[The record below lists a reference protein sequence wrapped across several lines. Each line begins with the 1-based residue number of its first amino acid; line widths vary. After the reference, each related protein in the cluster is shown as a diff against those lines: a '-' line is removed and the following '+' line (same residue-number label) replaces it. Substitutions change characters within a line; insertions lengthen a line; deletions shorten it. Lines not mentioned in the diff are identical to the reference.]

1 MPTRFHVI
9 WFQPITLSSN
19 FTVKMTTKWY
29 KQHLLNALVPNSC
42 FIHQLLTF
50 QYSVQTYNH
59 IISLDT
65 QSKYLLIR
73 CFRSVVGGPNSEP
86 QFRWPW
92 MPRLP
97 RVCHMEP
104 PQLGMGDTQTHH
116 PMAVQSLFH
125 CDRCPCVQIR
135 WKIHRGQLWEYPF

>member
-1 MPTRFHVI
+1 MIQT
-9 WFQPITLSSN
+9 T
-19 FTVKMTTKWY
+19 FTQCFT
-29 KQHLLNALVPNSC
+29 LVPNPC

-50 QYSVQTYNH
+50 QYSVQTYTVYNH

-65 QSKYLLIR
+65 QSKYLLRR

-86 QFRWPW
+86 QSRWPW

-125 CDRCPCVQIR
+125 CDRCPWVQIPWNIR
-135 WKIHRGQLWEYPF
+135 RGQLWEYPFKKISLKTNCF